1 LHYGPSERF
10 PQWFFRTRV
19 YGWKVTEARNAGDSR
34 IPGVWGDPAG
44 LILERSMKLT
54 SICVAAAL
62 AVLWAGSV
70 VSAAQTTTQKPT
82 ASSAKPA
89 AKETTKPTAAQDKK
103 LESLK
108 SAYETDIAPW
118 KDVLKI
124 AQEEKATKTADAIK
138 KYLNTREEAYK
149 KDVARIERTQ
159 PITPKTPTSKATEPN
174 KAKTADPNKKP
185 ASR

>member
-1 LHYGPSERF
+1 
-10 PQWFFRTRV
+10 
-19 YGWKVTEARNAGDSR
+19 
-34 IPGVWGDPAG
+34 
-44 LILERSMKLT
+44 MKLT

-82 ASSAKPA
+82 ASSAKPTTSSTKPA
-89 AKETTKPTAAQDKK
+89 TKETAKPAAAQDKK
-103 LESLK
+103 LENLK

-118 KDVLKI
+118 KEVLKI
-124 AQEEKATKTADAIK
+124 AEEEKATKTAAAIK
-138 KYLNTREEAYK
+138 KYLNNREEAYK
-149 KDVARIERTQ
+149 KDVTRIERTQ
-159 PITPKTPTSKATEPN
+159 PITPKTPTSKTTTESN